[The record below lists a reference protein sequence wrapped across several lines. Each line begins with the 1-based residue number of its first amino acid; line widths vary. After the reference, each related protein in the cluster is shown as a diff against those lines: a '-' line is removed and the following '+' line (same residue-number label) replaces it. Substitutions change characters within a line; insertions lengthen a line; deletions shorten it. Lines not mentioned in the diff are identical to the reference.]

1 MVKQSILFYWEE
13 EPLFIVQSLES
24 PLPTPLYLVHL
35 KLTCDPQSV
44 GGNEEVH
51 FSVPCAPLSCFSI

>member
-1 MVKQSILFYWEE
+1 MKKRNFRVVKQSSLFYWEE

-35 KLTCDPQSV
+35 KLTSV
-44 GGNEEVH
+44 NM
-51 FSVPCAPLSCFSI
+51 